1 MATKSDEFQKRL
13 LAMFRVEAEDHLKLM
28 TAGLLELEKTP
39 AVERR
44 MAVVES
50 VFREVHSLKG
60 AARSVK
66 MSEVEALCQSME
78 SIFAAWKGGEF
89 DPSPELYDALHR
101 AVDSARLLSAAPDE
115 ARDATLKDQIGQLSE
130 QLADLLQGFSS
141 TTKSPTNNGQAY
153 SIAYTS
159 EPVISPPEE
168 RPAPTESVRIATA
181 KLDTV
186 LLQAEELLSVKLATS
201 HHAAELKNIN
211 AALARW
217 KRVWAKVQP
226 EVRAVTRSLER
237 NGHEDGIRNSQFS
250 KIVEFLDWNLGAFTE
265 IDDHLTALEKS
276 AEQDRRALGA
286 MVDELLGDMKNVLM
300 LPFGSVLDSLPRLV
314 RSLARDQ
321 AKEVDLVIEGGEVEV
336 DRRILEEMKDPLI
349 HLIRNCIDHG
359 IEKPEE
365 REQKNKPRRGTIK
378 IEVSQL
384 EGSKV
389 QILISDD
396 GRGIDRAKIQ
406 ASASKLGLTTQP
418 QADNLSDP
426 EALALIFQSGVS
438 SSALITDLSGRG
450 LGLAIVREKAE
461 KLRGTVT
468 VQSELGGGTGFR
480 VVLPLTIASFRGI
493 PVRVDEALF
502 VIPSTAVERVAHV
515 EKNKIKTVEN
525 KETIA
530 LDGKTVALVRLADAL
545 ELHGTNG
552 AEHTNDRMFVVVIS
566 QNGERIAFVV
576 DEVINEQEVLVKT
589 LGCQLSRVRNVAGA
603 TVLANGKL
611 VPILNVTDLMQS
623 AVRASA
629 ATARVAAAVL
639 ATEKPTRKSVLV
651 VEDSIT
657 SRALLK
663 GILEG
668 AGYSVNTAV
677 DGVDG
682 LTQLRSGGFDV
693 VVSDVEMP
701 RMNGFDLATKIRADK
716 KLSEL
721 PIVLVTALHSRED
734 RERGMDVG
742 ANAYIVK
749 NSFDQSNLLDV
760 VERLT

>member
-1 MATKSDEFQKRL
+1 
-13 LAMFRVEAEDHLKLM
+13 
-28 TAGLLELEKTP
+28 
-39 AVERR
+39 
-44 MAVVES
+44 
-50 VFREVHSLKG
+50 
-60 AARSVK
+60 
-66 MSEVEALCQSME
+66 
-78 SIFAAWKGGEF
+78 
-89 DPSPELYDALHR
+89 
-101 AVDSARLLSAAPDE
+101 
-115 ARDATLKDQIGQLSE
+115 
-130 QLADLLQGFSS
+130 
-141 TTKSPTNNGQAY
+141 
-153 SIAYTS
+153 
-159 EPVISPPEE
+159 
-168 RPAPTESVRIATA
+168 
-181 KLDTV
+181 
-186 LLQAEELLSVKLATS
+186 
-201 HHAAELKNIN
+201 
-211 AALARW
+211 
-217 KRVWAKVQP
+217 
-226 EVRAVTRSLER
+226 
-237 NGHEDGIRNSQFS
+237 
-250 KIVEFLDWNLGAFTE
+250 
-265 IDDHLTALEKS
+265 
-276 AEQDRRALGA
+276 
-286 MVDELLGDMKNVLM
+286 
-300 LPFGSVLDSLPRLV
+300 
-314 RSLARDQ
+314 
-321 AKEVDLVIEGGEVEV
+321 VIEGGEVEV

-365 REQKNKPRRGTIK
+365 REQQNKPRRGTIK

-418 QADNLSDP
+418 QPDNLSDP
-426 EALALIFQSGVS
+426 EALALIFQSGDS